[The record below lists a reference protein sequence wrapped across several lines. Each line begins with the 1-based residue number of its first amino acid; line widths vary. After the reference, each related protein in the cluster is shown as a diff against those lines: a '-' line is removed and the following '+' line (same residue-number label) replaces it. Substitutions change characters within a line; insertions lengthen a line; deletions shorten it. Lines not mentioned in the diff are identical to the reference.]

1 MNHTHRV
8 STIGPALET
17 YVNGADLGLQKVWY
31 GDDDELI
38 PETPAVL
45 IVPSTKDRELT
56 NTGHTTLNSFHF
68 VLTVFHSRL
77 TSSNVTRKECDAL
90 AEALEDHLHANKR
103 LNGLLLHSH
112 VQRSEYGV
120 AARGT
125 VLMKATRLTWIA
137 QSQTRI

>member
-1 MNHTHRV
+1 MTFTDKV
-8 STIGPALET
+8 SIIGPALET
-17 YVNGADLGLQKVWY
+17 YVNTANLGLQKVWY

-45 IVPSTKDRELT
+45 IVPDGKERELT
-56 NTGHTTLNSFHF
+56 NTGHVTLNSFKF
-68 VLTVFHSRL
+68 ILTVFHSRL

-90 AEALEDHLHANKR
+90 AEALEDHLHENKR
-103 LNGLLLHSH
+103 LNGLLLHSY
-112 VQRSEYGV
+112 VRLSEFGV

-125 VLMKATRLTWIA
+125 VMMKATRLTWVA